1 MMVNDKEHVPP
12 HLQEF
17 QMPSDSQYRA
27 DMQPLKD
34 KNFDEAEKQKTMLEE
49 QQRMDKKRRQA
60 AEKARKK
67 Q

>member
-1 MMVNDKEHVPP
+1 
-12 HLQEF
+12 
-17 QMPSDSQYRA
+17 MPSDSQYRA

-67 Q
+67 